1 MKKLIFA
8 SGNKGKVDEV
18 KKIFEND
25 KYEIISLHDLE
36 NVPEIVEDGDT
47 FEANARIKAEIIFNR
62 FGLPTIADDS
72 GLVVE
77 QLDGYPGVYS
87 ARYAF
92 EGCTYDDNNKKLLT
106 ELKDLPEP
114 HIAKFV
120 CCAVYLDENRY
131 LSSIGEV
138 HGKIIKERRGTMGFG
153 YDPIFLPDNFEKT
166 LAELNLEEKNSISHR
181 SVAFNKLK
189 KQILVAERKR

>member
-1 MKKLIFA
+1 MSKIIFA

-47 FEANARIKAEIIFNR
+47 FEANARIKAEIIFNKY
-62 FGLPTIADDS
+62 GLPTIADDS
-72 GLVVE
+72 GLAVE
-77 QLDGYPGVYS
+77 QLNGAPGVYS
-87 ARYAF
+87 SRYAF

-114 HIAKFV
+114 HIAKFI
-120 CCAVYLDENRY
+120 CCAVYLDGNNY
-131 LSSIGEV
+131 LSTIGEV
-138 HGKIIKERRGTMGFG
+138 HGKIIKERRGTLGFG

>member
-8 SGNKGKVDEV
+8 SGNKGKVEEV

-25 KYEIISLHDLE
+25 KYEIISLHDLD
-36 NVPEIVEDGDT
+36 NAPEIVEDGDT
-47 FEANARIKAEIIFNR
+47 FEANARIKAEIIFNK

-72 GLVVE
+72 GLAVE
-77 QLDGYPGVYS
+77 QLDGAPGVYS

-106 ELKDLPEP
+106 ELKNLPEP

-120 CCAVYLDENRY
+120 CCAVYLDEKNY